1 MPLRC
6 TGYPASTD
14 GLSNWSSASVLM
26 TLKVGNTRLGVGFA
40 LRCVQRFSLQ
50 DVAIRRWAGQPNR
63 HTSGPAALVLSYWE
77 RRPSMFLR
85 PWRIETELSH
95 DVLNPARV
103 PFSWAN
109 SPTLGTDFSPRIRR
123 ADIEVPNRA
132 VAVNAWAR

>member
-1 MPLRC
+1 VPLSY
-6 TGYPASTD
+6 TGHPASTC
-14 GLSNWSSASVLM
+14 GLSNGSSARVLID
-26 TLKVGNTRLGVGFA
+26 KSGNTRLGGGFA
-40 LRCVQRFSLQ
+40 LRCVQRFSVLHI
-50 DVAIRRWAGQPNR
+50 AIQRWDGHPNWL
-63 HTSGPAALVLSYWE
+63 TSGAAALVLSYWE